1 MIGIILLIVWL
12 VISTLLITSFSVE
25 WGRTLIYGL
34 ADSFGYNVQKVDQ
47 VLDLDPIIRQIPYV
61 CSLALLVVSTIV
73 FNYRSVRTGIK
84 RFGQDSQAAWDFILR
99 TVREHVTNHT
109 NFMIALGVVP

>member
-1 MIGIILLIVWL
+1 MNFKNVVIPIIVLILWFVCSVLLVA
-12 VISTLLITSFSVE
+12 FMPVE

-61 CSLALLVVSTIV
+61 CSLALLVVSTII
-73 FNYRSVRTGIK
+73 FN
-84 RFGQDSQAAWDFILR
+84 
-99 TVREHVTNHT
+99 
-109 NFMIALGVVP
+109 